1 MRPVPGHR
9 RSLLLP
15 AVCLHSRGAACARTV
30 RLPDLGGL
38 YNAAAQRHEPWR
50 NPVIV
55 IAGILGSRLRDGETH
70 RLVWGAFSGDYADPR
85 RADGARQI
93 SLPMRPGAPLSE
105 RRDTVHPDGA
115 LDGPRVSVF
124 GVHGSLRGY
133 EHGT

>member
-1 MRPVPGHR
+1 MRPVSATR
-9 RSLLLP
+9 RSLLLT
-15 AVCLHSRGAACARTV
+15 AVCLHTIVAACARTV

-55 IAGILGSRLRDGETH
+55 IPGILGSRLRDGETH

-105 RRDTVHPDGA
+105 LRDTVHPDGA
-115 LDGPRVSVF
+115 LDR
-124 GVHGSLRGY
+124 LR
-133 EHGT
+133 